1 MLFSLSHWLHVTGK
15 AGLVMALD
23 ISRFLEA
30 RRPEELDGSLYYSTP
45 AVLDGYEVLRQFID
59 GTDELQFC
67 LIVVLAPPSFL
78 TPEER
83 RGLIAYDALRLR
95 IWDEVRDRQRP
106 NPLSSLIRLS
116 GQEQAVNLLAPG
128 GLL

>member
-1 MLFSLSHWLHVTGK
+1 MLFSLSHWLHITGK

-30 RRPEELDGSLYYSTP
+30 RRPNDPDGLYYSTP

-67 LIVVLAPPSFL
+67 LIVVMAPPSFL
-78 TPEER
+78 TEER
-83 RGLIAYDALRLR
+83 RGLKAYSALWLR

-116 GQEQAVNLLAPG
+116 TQEQPVNFAAPG
-128 GLL
+128 GPA